1 LYTSGGDN
9 TFQGGLKWTDDPN
22 TWTWTTGSASS
33 KTDITNVLMHIA
45 TDANGHSWLIIA
57 ADRASANGDSYID
70 FEFLQNTLTLNA
82 NGTFSSAGPNGG
94 RTVNDLLLSL
104 AFASGGSVADFF
116 AWRWQSSGGG
126 YAYSDATASLPTG
139 RVFVAASPANTAVPF
154 GAFGGTT
161 YSANQFAEAA
171 IDLTALLGNFDP
183 C

>member
-1 LYTSGGDN
+1 MKKNRNLRIRVSLFHPLWGCCLVGAMLVGEFALQAVPPPTGVAPILVPSGGFGIDGDLQANTPTAGAGDWLPGPAGAGGAVLDTNGVPLNPATTFHFIDLYTSGGDN

-82 NGTFSSAGPNGG
+82 
-94 RTVNDLLLSL
+94 
-104 AFASGGSVADFF
+104 
-116 AWRWQSSGGG
+116 
-126 YAYSDATASLPTG
+126 
-139 RVFVAASPANTAVPF
+139 
-154 GAFGGTT
+154 
-161 YSANQFAEAA
+161 
-171 IDLTALLGNFDP
+171 
-183 C
+183 